1 MKKEDK
7 IYIAGHRG
15 LVGSAILRCLQHAGY
30 NNFVTRTSKELD
42 LVNQADVRT
51 FFEFEKPKGFAGVS
65 TKTWVIVLI
74 VMLLF
79 WAMTGYLVLR

>member
-1 MKKEDK
+1 M
-7 IYIAGHRG
+7 ANGH
-15 LVGSAILRCLQHAGY
+15 
-30 NNFVTRTSKELD
+30 
-42 LVNQADVRT
+42 
-51 FFEFEKPKGFAGVS
+51 EKPKGFAGVS